1 MARALRSCPHYKDL
15 RLNSL
20 RTVMN
25 DKIIIEELL
34 HCLRIGL
41 RNAERIGNTETIQ
54 AYKNEIAKLKKE
66 LAGLK

>member
-1 MARALRSCPHYKDL
+1 
-15 RLNSL
+15 
-20 RTVMN
+20 MN

-54 AYKNEIAKLKKE
+54 AYKNEIAKMKKE